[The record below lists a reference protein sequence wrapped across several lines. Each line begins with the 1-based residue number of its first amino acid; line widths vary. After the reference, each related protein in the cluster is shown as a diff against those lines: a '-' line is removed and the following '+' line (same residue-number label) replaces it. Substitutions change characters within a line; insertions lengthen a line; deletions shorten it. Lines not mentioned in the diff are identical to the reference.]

1 MRNIVVSGGTRGLG
15 LAIAHRLAGAG
26 YHVIAIGRTRTDA
39 IAQAEQAEPGS
50 GGGKIVFR
58 AYDLTEVAGMADFVK
73 GLSQEFGPVHGLVN
87 NAALGTSGVLANMRD
102 SQIERLLH
110 LNVTS
115 PITLTKYAVRSMMV
129 GGGGRI
135 VNISSIIATTGYT
148 GLSVYAASKA
158 AMVGFTRSLARELG
172 PLGITVNAIAP
183 GFLDTEMTGGML
195 PADVARVTRRSALR
209 RLAGLDDVAAAAA
222 YLFSEDARNITG
234 TILTVDAGSTA

>member
-1 MRNIVVSGGTRGLG
+1 
-15 LAIAHRLAGAG
+15 
-26 YHVIAIGRTRTDA
+26 
-39 IAQAEQAEPGS
+39 
-50 GGGKIVFR
+50 
-58 AYDLTEVAGMADFVK
+58 MADFVK